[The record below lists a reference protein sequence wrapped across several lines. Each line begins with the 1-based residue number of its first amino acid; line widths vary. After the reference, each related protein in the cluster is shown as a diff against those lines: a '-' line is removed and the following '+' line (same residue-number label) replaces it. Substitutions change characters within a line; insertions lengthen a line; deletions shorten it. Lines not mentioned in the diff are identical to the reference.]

1 MKLLF
6 TIRQIIESLRFAMR
20 EVLINK
26 MRTFLSLL
34 GITIGIF
41 AIISVFTLID
51 SLERYIHNNV
61 ESIGANVVYIGRW
74 PWVSEDGGQGYQWWK
89 YANRPQVSLAE
100 FAELQHM
107 LPSAD
112 VFALS
117 ITFSRTLQYGKQS
130 LGEVIVIATTVD
142 YDRTRKTELESG
154 RFLTPQEFEGG
165 SGVAVIGYTVAEEL
179 FMGDNP
185 LGRDIK
191 IGPYRATVVGVFKKE
206 GENMYGMSYDK
217 QVLVPLRFG
226 QNFVNMRWADPE
238 LTIKSRPGI
247 DMEDF
252 KAEATS
258 VIRRMRRQAPQV
270 ENNFA
275 INEVSAITTQLD
287 ALFSMINLVGGII
300 GLFSI
305 LVGGFGVANIMF
317 VSVRERTAQIGIQ
330 KALGARPYFILL
342 QFVFEAVLLSVVG
355 GAVGLLLIWVGTT
368 IASAVSGFEIIL
380 TLKNIMIGLGIS
392 SVVGAVSGFF
402 PAWSAAIMEPVE
414 AIHKN

>member
-74 PWVSEDGGQGYQWWK
+74 PWVSEDDGQGYQWWK

-252 KAEATS
+252 KAEA
-258 VIRRMRRQAPQV
+258 
-270 ENNFA
+270 
-275 INEVSAITTQLD
+275 
-287 ALFSMINLVGGII
+287 
-300 GLFSI
+300 
-305 LVGGFGVANIMF
+305 
-317 VSVRERTAQIGIQ
+317 
-330 KALGARPYFILL
+330 
-342 QFVFEAVLLSVVG
+342 
-355 GAVGLLLIWVGTT
+355 
-368 IASAVSGFEIIL
+368 
-380 TLKNIMIGLGIS
+380 
-392 SVVGAVSGFF
+392 
-402 PAWSAAIMEPVE
+402 
-414 AIHKN
+414 